1 MASITWVRFPLSV
14 GQQVST
20 IPVRVRLTDVTVTNL
35 QIAQERSSSGVSL
48 VTEGGAV
55 VYRIIDSDAHIYE
68 VYVRRATIYDGRSY
82 VEGELPVG
90 ARNAIGVTLRD
101 GVSGATSETIYIS
114 TQPEYPGLT
123 SHVLSEF
130 VDDFESGA
138 TPEPI
143 DRGKWTVARDPWMT
157 VTKSSSVMTISSE
170 EPALSVAWLS
180 GAVGFGFPYVAATVY
195 MPLDLHSLWFGVA
208 FLPHDS
214 GAYNVD
220 PLTGAAIRIENM
232 VSEPEHVRLL
242 VRDGEWVYADQVV
255 SISDIIE
262 ERDATHYR
270 VSLAALYDGSR
281 VVLMGGGRVLAT
293 VRQTIGSFGA
303 SSMWFPFVRAET
315 TTTGVVARV
324 SRIAAYGFAGPPW
337 PAMFGVAE
345 QLDAVSE
352 YFEPAPVRAPT
363 SITLN
368 TVYQLT
374 SAGLQACK
382 RYLLKQ
388 IGGYRVS
395 YVCRMTAP
403 TVEQCRYGD
412 PLAPDVPVILT
423 PRTDGVHVWACKTV
437 DGTSDATVYLIPL
450 DGGTV

>member
-20 IPVRVRLTDVTVTNL
+20 IPVRVRLSDVTVTNL

-55 VYRIIDSDAHIYE
+55 VYRVIDSDAHIYE
-68 VYVRRATIYDGRSY
+68 VYVRRSTVYDGRAY

-101 GVSGATSETIYIS
+101 GVSGVTSETIYIS

-138 TPEPI
+138 TAEPI
-143 DRGKWTVARDPWMT
+143 DRGKWTVTGETFIT
-157 VTKSSSVMTISSE
+157 VTKSMSVMTIESPSGT
-170 EPALSVAWLS
+170 PGAVLLS
-180 GAVGFGFPYVAATVY
+180 GAVCFGFPYVAATVY
-195 MPLDLHSLWFGVA
+195 MPFGCSLDFGVA
-208 FLPHDS
+208 FLRHDS
-214 GAYNVD
+214 GAYTVD
-220 PLTGAAIRIENM
+220 PLTGAAIYIYGVGSESAGIHLADGGGSF
-232 VSEPEHVRLL
+232 VSQE
-242 VRDGEWVYADQVV
+242 V
-255 SISDIIE
+255 SISDIVE
-262 ERDATHYR
+262 ERGATYYR
-270 VSLAALYDGSR
+270 ASLAALYDGSR

-293 VRQTIGSFGA
+293 LRQTIGSFGA
-303 SSMWFPFVRAET
+303 SSMWFPFIRA
-315 TTTGVVARV
+315 GVGYECIARV
-324 SRIAAYGFAGPPW
+324 GRIAAYGFSGPPC

-345 QLDAVSE
+345 QLDAASE

-374 SAGLQACK
+374 SAGLQAAK

-395 YVCRMTAP
+395 YVCRTTAP

-423 PRTDGVHVWACKTV
+423 PRTDGIHVWACKTV